1 MPSNTMIIEE
11 KLNLLKGAWTMP
23 RYRVDVGHIRDFV
36 EDASSEEDAIAQE
49 IAELEHAIQKLR
61 ARNKDVYVYRIPDYG
76 QPKLSPKQDPF
87 A

>member
-1 MPSNTMIIEE
+1 MLSKTMIMEE
-11 KLNLLKGAWTMP
+11 KLKLLKGAWTMS

-49 IAELEHAIQKLR
+49 IAELEHAIQKLQ
-61 ARNKDVYVYRIPDYG
+61 ARDKDVFVYRIPDYG
-76 QPKLSPKQDPF
+76 QPKLSPKQNPL